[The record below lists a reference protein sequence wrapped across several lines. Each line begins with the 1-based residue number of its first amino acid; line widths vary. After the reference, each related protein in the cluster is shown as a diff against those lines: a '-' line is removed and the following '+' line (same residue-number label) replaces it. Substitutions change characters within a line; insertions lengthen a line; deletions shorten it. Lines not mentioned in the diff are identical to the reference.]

1 MRSSHVRLGTPIIV
15 ALFVAAACTSAASP
29 IPVMPSTPTA
39 TPPAAAT
46 PSPASPSAPSP
57 SQLVMSVELIG
68 FGGGTLSTIEVVD
81 ESGTLVGARTG
92 QPAQDPSEP
101 SPKVANDPA
110 DPTTLVLTWFGIL
123 DDTDRRLT
131 IAPDGRTMT
140 LDVLPGCGDLVPVNR
155 VLALAFSVPV
165 PADEVTVTIVAEPRT
180 CEDTERA
187 TGTVAVTVVDSLRV
201 RSEPRI
207 SEDSYKEKPLL
218 PLGTTLYVLDGP
230 VSASGYD
237 WYQVFPL
244 ASRTLPQGWVASA
257 SRDGE
262 PWIADGDFA
271 CPAMPIDIRS
281 LAALRPGVGLA
292 CFPRVP
298 IEVKA
303 RLIRLGGELDGGA
316 YTPGWFGVGQ
326 LGGMLLVEPEVTRPP
341 ADPRKWFI
349 LMLDPAGRHP
359 DVLPVGEV
367 VKVTGVFDH
376 PAAAACTFD
385 SGREP
390 VPSQDCRLMFAV
402 KRLVVIRP

>member
-1 MRSSHVRLGTPIIV
+1 VI
-15 ALFVAAACTSAASP
+15 
-29 IPVMPSTPTA
+29 
-39 TPPAAAT
+39 
-46 PSPASPSAPSP
+46 
-57 SQLVMSVELIG
+57 
-68 FGGGTLSTIEVVD
+68 
-81 ESGTLVGARTG
+81 
-92 QPAQDPSEP
+92 
-101 SPKVANDPA
+101 
-110 DPTTLVLTWFGIL
+110 
-123 DDTDRRLT
+123 
-131 IAPDGRTMT
+131 
-140 LDVLPGCGDLVPVNR
+140 
-155 VLALAFSVPV
+155 
-165 PADEVTVTIVAEPRT
+165 
-180 CEDTERA
+180 
-187 TGTVAVTVVDSLRV
+187 TVAVTVVDSLRV
-201 RSEPRI
+201 RSEPRV

-298 IEVKA
+298 IKVKA

-341 ADPRKWFI
+341 ADPRSWFI
-349 LMLDPAGRHP
+349 LILDPAGQHP

-402 KRLVVIRP
+402 KRLVVVRP

>member
-1 MRSSHVRLGTPIIV
+1 LSHSRLATTII
-15 ALFVAAACTSAASP
+15 AGLFVAAACSSAATSAPVLTPAPATSPAATTPPTSSASP
-29 IPVMPSTPTA
+29 TA
-39 TPPAAAT
+39 A
-46 PSPASPSAPSP
+46 PASPSPSP
-57 SQLVMSVELIG
+57 TASFV
-68 FGGGTLSTIEVVD
+68 
-81 ESGTLVGARTG
+81 
-92 QPAQDPSEP
+92 
-101 SPKVANDPA
+101 
-110 DPTTLVLTWFGIL
+110 
-123 DDTDRRLT
+123 
-131 IAPDGRTMT
+131 
-140 LDVLPGCGDLVPVNR
+140 
-155 VLALAFSVPV
+155 
-165 PADEVTVTIVAEPRT
+165 VTVAL
-180 CEDTERA
+180 
-187 TGTVAVTVVDSLRV
+187 TVVDSLRV

-207 SEDSYKEKPLL
+207 SDDSFKEEPLL
-218 PLGTTLYVLDGP
+218 PLGTPLYVLDGP

-237 WYQVFPL
+237 WYEVFPL
-244 ASRTLPQGWVASA
+244 NSQDLPQGWVASA

-402 KRLVVIRP
+402 KRLVVVRP